1 MIKKHTNSPITFC
14 SWYQCDRLD
23 EISSGMEDLVKY
35 GETISKGEEFN
46 IYKAFGYELLG
57 SNVTEGEA
65 YLAGKRRH
73 EEILK
78 QKEEEKRRAE
88 RERWESIME
97 SGTIYNPWMGERK
110 KSKPETKPE
119 NNRSLIL
126 VCFLCLLLP
135 ATVVLFYIFDNA
147 SEICNLICN
156 NIFLIALFLIPSTI
170 IFVGHKIETRKRNRT
185 HL

>member
-1 MIKKHTNSPITFC
+1 MIKKPTTSPITFA

-35 GETISKGEEFN
+35 GETISKGEKFN

-88 RERWESIME
+88 RERLESIME
-97 SGTIYNPWMGERK
+97 LLDSSESGPIYNPWMGEWK
-110 KSKPETKPE
+110 KSKPE

-135 ATVVLFYIFDNA
+135 AIVVLFYIFDNA

-156 NIFLIALFLIPSTI
+156 NIFLIALFLVPTI
-170 IFVGHKIETRKRNRT
+170 IIYVGYKIEAKK
-185 HL
+185 